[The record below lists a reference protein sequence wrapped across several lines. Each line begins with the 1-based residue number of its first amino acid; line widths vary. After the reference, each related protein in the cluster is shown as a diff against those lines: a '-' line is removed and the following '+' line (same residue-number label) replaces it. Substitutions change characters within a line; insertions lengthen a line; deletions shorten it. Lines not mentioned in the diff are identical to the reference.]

1 MLYPRRRNRFRLHSP
16 LRGRSRRWPNRHT
29 PSPAAKRRWRRS
41 SRRGSRTAGSLLSF
55 RSPSTRPPL
64 TSPRSSR
71 SWTYTP
77 APSSLLGCIMVR
89 CEWAIL
95 MPVTEEVIADLAR
108 RLIAAEQRCVP
119 IEPITSLYP
128 DLTEVDAYRIQM
140 AVVATK
146 VERGDRVTGRKVGA
160 TNHTI
165 QQLLR
170 IDEPIYGSLFQS
182 NQVANGETISLS
194 RLIHPRIECEIAFL
208 LGADLVGPGIAVSD
222 VLAATGAVMASLEIN
237 DPRTREWK
245 IGSREAIA
253 DNGVTARFVL
263 SEQRLPVEDLDLP
276 NTRVVLKKNGE
287 EVASAT
293 GAGVLGDPARAVAWL
308 VNKLAGHHQRL
319 KAGEIVLPGSMTP
332 IYPVVADKVEAVFD
346 VLGSVSVR
354 FV

>member
-1 MLYPRRRNRFRLHSP
+1 
-16 LRGRSRRWPNRHT
+16 
-29 PSPAAKRRWRRS
+29 
-41 SRRGSRTAGSLLSF
+41 
-55 RSPSTRPPL
+55 
-64 TSPRSSR
+64 
-71 SWTYTP
+71 
-77 APSSLLGCIMVR
+77 MVR
-89 CEWAIL
+89 CERADLI
-95 MPVTEEVIADLAR
+95 PVTEQVIVDLAH

-128 DLTEVDAYRIQM
+128 DITEADAYRVQM
-140 AVVATK
+140 ALVATK

-182 NQVANGETISLS
+182 NRVANGETISLS

-276 NTRVVLKKNGE
+276 NTRVLLKKNGE

-293 GAGVLGDPARAVAWL
+293 GAAVLGDPARAVAWL
-308 VNKLAGHHQRL
+308 ANKLAGHHQSL

-332 IYPVVADKVEAVFD
+332 IYPVGVADKVEAEFD